1 LLGFQG
7 ETFRTGIFV
16 GAIFVEPLGERG
28 GCPVLEK
35 AFFSE
40 GVIPVPNFVP
50 VTNPD
55 GIALVSM
62 ALEP

>member
-1 LLGFQG
+1 
-7 ETFRTGIFV
+7 
-16 GAIFVEPLGERG
+16 VEPLGERG